1 MIEKKELIRRFK
13 VMSFEL
19 KTLRVT
25 EFKRKSRTEKIK
37 REKQEGNKKEK
48 MIKLVIELRLVIQ
61 CWKN

>member
-19 KTLRVT
+19 KTLRVS
-25 EFKRKSRTEKIK
+25 EFKRKSRTEKIT

-48 MIKLVIELRLVIQ
+48 MIKLVIELRQVIQ

>member
-1 MIEKKELIRRFK
+1 MKKKELIRRFK

-37 REKQEGNKKEK
+37 REKQGGNKKEK
-48 MIKLVIELRLVIQ
+48 TIKIVNELRLVIP